1 MECHFFIRADAGPT
15 RKSKGAENE
24 TFEIYDKISYCKYT
38 CRDFNKRG
46 LLTSLKR
53 GINNILKERKDLGYD

>member
-1 MECHFFIRADAGPT
+1 MFKLNEFDININL
-15 RKSKGAENE
+15 ENE
-24 TFEIYDKISYCKYT
+24 TFEIYDKISYCKYI

-53 GINNILKERKDLGYD
+53 GINNILKERI

>member
-1 MECHFFIRADAGPT
+1 MFKLNEFYIDINL
-15 RKSKGAENE
+15 ENG
-24 TFEIYDKISYCKYT
+24 TFEIYDKISYCKYI

-53 GINNILKERKDLGYD
+53 GINNVLKERKDLGYD

>member
-1 MECHFFIRADAGPT
+1 MFKLNEFDININL
-15 RKSKGAENE
+15 ENE

>member
-1 MECHFFIRADAGPT
+1 MFKLNEFDININL
-15 RKSKGAENE
+15 ENG

-53 GINNILKERKDLGYD
+53 GINNVLKERKDLGYDKN

>member
-1 MECHFFIRADAGPT
+1 MFKLNEFDININL
-15 RKSKGAENE
+15 ENG

-53 GINNILKERKDLGYD
+53 GINNLLKERKDLGYD

>member
-1 MECHFFIRADAGPT
+1 MFKLNEFDININL
-15 RKSKGAENE
+15 ENG

-53 GINNILKERKDLGYD
+53 GINNVLKERKDLGYDKNW

>member
-1 MECHFFIRADAGPT
+1 MFKLNEFYIDINL
-15 RKSKGAENE
+15 ENG

-53 GINNILKERKDLGYD
+53 GINNLLKERKDLGYD

>member
-1 MECHFFIRADAGPT
+1 MFKLNEFDININL
-15 RKSKGAENE
+15 ENG

-53 GINNILKERKDLGYD
+53 GINNVLKERKDLGYD